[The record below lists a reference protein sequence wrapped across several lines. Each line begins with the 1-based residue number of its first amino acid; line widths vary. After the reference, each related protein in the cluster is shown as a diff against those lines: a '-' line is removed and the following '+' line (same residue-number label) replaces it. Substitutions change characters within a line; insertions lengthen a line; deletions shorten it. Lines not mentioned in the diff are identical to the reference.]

1 VPGNLHPPWQ
11 ALIDFREH
19 VREFVQSWSRLCS
32 RLLARSRTDDFAD
45 RKILCCHG
53 GGSDAENF
61 TGCLPSERLRGGLT
75 RARAGVSGSRPRTA
89 VSDIKEQEPRAARHH
104 TGYVFYRC
112 SAKQPA
118 RERATLFSPFRLS
131 SPGLGPFSMQE
142 ETKEACRGALP
153 VRKHQLCITRPF
165 RAGTVPGSP
174 VFKGVEQL
182 YSDVPSSH
190 RSPCKVADPAIDD
203 RSLRPTTHRF
213 ACADVPRVAGNKDY
227 SPL

>member
-19 VREFVQSWSRLCS
+19 VRVR
-32 RLLARSRTDDFAD
+32 ARSRTDDFAD

-118 RERATLFSPFRLS
+118 RERLPPFRS
-131 SPGLGPFSMQE
+131 HQTFS
-142 ETKEACRGALP
+142 EASE
-153 VRKHQLCITRPF
+153 LCITRPF

-190 RSPCKVADPAIDD
+190 RSPCKVADLAIDD